1 MSFSAAYRSQNTGKT
16 MMFTHQ
22 QMFPYWYLSYKSR
35 PKGQQITHSVHN
47 LINRIDVRKYTILKT
62 ESISKHLSL
71 LCLNYNKMTYILT
84 FA

>member
-35 PKGQQITHSVHN
+35 PKGQQISHSVHT
-47 LINRIDVRKYTILKT
+47 LINRSGVRTYTIQNG
-62 ESISKHLSL
+62 I
-71 LCLNYNKMTYILT
+71 NQ
-84 FA
+84 

>member
-35 PKGQQITHSVHN
+35 PKGQQISHSVHD
-47 LINRIDVRKYTILKT
+47 LINRIGVRKYNIHTKRNTSVEI
-62 ESISKHLSL
+62 
-71 LCLNYNKMTYILT
+71 CPYGV
-84 FA
+84 

>member
-1 MSFSAAYRSQNTGKT
+1 

-47 LINRIDVRKYTILKT
+47 LINRIDVRKYTILT
-62 ESISKHLSL
+62 TRSL
-71 LCLNYNKMTYILT
+71 FCIFNHWITREKRNQSVNICPYYV
-84 FA
+84 